1 MTHCKVSNMK
11 TSYIFLAATML
22 LAACQ
27 YDSYDSGDTSLSYL
41 TTELVDATTNSDALF
56 TTATTDD
63 GTTLTL
69 RPSYAADWAT
79 VADTT
84 YRALLYHRQVTDGT
98 TSVISLRRVTMTP
111 IVSPDTD
118 VTIATD
124 PLDLES
130 VWVGKNKRYL
140 NMALKIKTGATEGE
154 KQLQQV
160 AVVCDSVTQL
170 ANGKAHHW
178 LTLFHKQNNQPEY
191 YTSKVYVSV
200 PLDHIASGDSITLK
214 VNTYKGMISKEI
226 EK

>member
-1 MTHCKVSNMK
+1 MTHCKVSYMK
-11 TSYIFLAATML
+11 TPYFLLAAAML

-27 YDSYDSGDTSLSYL
+27 NAPYESGDTPLSYL
-41 TTELVDATTNSDALF
+41 TTELVDATTNGEALF
-56 TTATTDD
+56 TQAITDD

-98 TSVISLRRVTMTP
+98 TSVISLSRVTMTP
-111 IVSPDTD
+111 IVRPGTD

-130 VWVGKNKRYL
+130 AWMGKNKRYL
-140 NMALKIKTGATEGE
+140 NLALKIKTGAMEGE

-160 AVVCDSVTQL
+160 AVVCDSVTSL
-170 ANGKAHHW
+170 SNGKAHHW

-200 PLDHIASGDSITLK
+200 PLDSIALGDSITLR

>member
-1 MTHCKVSNMK
+1 MTHCKVCNMK
-11 TSYIFLAATML
+11 TQYLLLAATMV

-27 YDSYDSGDTSLSYL
+27 NDPYESGDTSLSYL
-41 TTELVDATTNSDALF
+41 TTELVDASTNGEALF
-56 TTATTDD
+56 TEATTDD

-98 TSVISLRRVTMTP
+98 TSVISLRRVTTTP

-130 VWVGKNKRYL
+130 VWLGKNKRYL

-160 AVVCDSVTQL
+160 AVVCDSVTTL
-170 ANGKAHHW
+170 ADGKAHHW
-178 LTLFHKQNNQPEY
+178 LTLFHKQNNQPQY

-200 PLDHIASGDSITLK
+200 PLDGIASGDSITLK
-214 VNTYKGMISKEI
+214 VNTYKGMVTKDIVK
-226 EK
+226 

>member
-1 MTHCKVSNMK
+1 MTHCKVCNMK
-11 TSYIFLAATML
+11 TLYLLLAATMV

-27 YDSYDSGDTSLSYL
+27 NDPYESGDTSLSYL
-41 TTELVDATTNSDALF
+41 TTELVDASTNGEALF
-56 TTATTDD
+56 TEATTDD

-98 TSVISLRRVTMTP
+98 TSVISLHRVTMTP
-111 IVSPDTD
+111 IVSPGTD

-124 PLDLES
+124 PIDLES
-130 VWVGKNKRYL
+130 AWVGKNKRYL
-140 NMALKIKTGATEGE
+140 NMALKLKTGATEGE

-160 AVVCDSVTQL
+160 AVVCDSVTSL
-170 ANGKAHHW
+170 PDGKAHHW
-178 LTLFHKQNNQPEY
+178 LTLFHKQNNQPQY

-200 PLDHIASGDSITLK
+200 PLDSIALGDSITLK
-214 VNTYKGMISKEI
+214 VNTYKGMVTKDIVK
-226 EK
+226 